1 MKMEKKTL
9 GIIAVLAVLVAAVLT
24 VNVFLAP
31 KTQQGGKTITV
42 NVEHLEGEDKTFTHS
57 TDQEYLRGALEEMG
71 IVEGEE
77 STYGMWVTAVDG
89 ETADESKQQWWGY
102 TVNGE
107 FSSYGVDS
115 QVIADGDVFTF
126 TLNVGY

>member
-31 KTQQGGKTITV
+31 KTQQGAKTITV

-115 QVIADGDVFTF
+115 QVIADGDTFTF

>member
-31 KTQQGGKTITV
+31 KTQQGAKTITV

-71 IVEGEE
+71 IVEGRDD
-77 STYGMWVTAVDG
+77 TYGMWVTAVDF

-115 QVIADGDVFTF
+115 QVIADGDTFTF

>member
-1 MKMEKKTL
+1 MKMEKKT
-9 GIIAVLAVLVAAVLT
+9 GVIVIVLALLAALALGA
-24 VNVFLAP
+24 NVFLAP
-31 KTQQGGKTITV
+31 KAQQGAKTITV
-42 NVEHLEGEDKTFTHS
+42 NVEHLEGEDRTFTHS

-77 STYGMWVTAVDG
+77 STYGMWVTAVDF

-115 QVIADGDVFTF
+115 QVIADGDEFTF